1 MLSAVYDYIFCQL
14 CNCIGYGFI
23 LIKRQAFLTII
34 AEPYRLKRML
44 AFIDPCLQDSILRC
58 QER

>member
-34 AEPYRLKRML
+34 AEPYRLSKIPFSAVRSDD
-44 AFIDPCLQDSILRC
+44 ALQEFYEC
-58 QER
+58 